1 MKSTIINFFGA
12 PGGGKT
18 TGALFVSSALK
29 IMGYSTEYVSE
40 YAKDAIWHERR
51 DLFDNP
57 ENQFFIGA
65 NQFYRMNSLI
75 GKIDYIVTDSPLL
88 LSTIYNN
95 SEILGN
101 KYNEFIYDLY
111 LKKFDGI
118 NFLVDRRLFDYDRNG
133 RNESSEESAEIYDK
147 IKMLLNKLHIKYNY
161 IEGSRS
167 GYEVA
172 FRLIKQK
179 IDIYK

>member
-1 MKSTIINFFGA
+1 M
-12 PGGGKT
+12 
-18 TGALFVSSALK
+18 SSALK
-29 IMGYSTEYVSE
+29 TMGYSTEYVSE

-75 GKIDYIVTDSPLL
+75 DKVDYIVTDSPLL

-95 SEILGN
+95 SEMLGN

-133 RNESSEESAEIYDK
+133 RNESSEESVEIYDK